1 MTKTKLILQPSS
13 VPTGSLSPMTGCSTV
28 THHTT
33 KVGYLLFNFISS
45 VAITFI
51 NDAVFSKAEFGYPAM
66 LCLNGFVVTF
76 LGTEI
81 MRWFSLV
88 EPMKQ
93 CPTPS
98 SLRGDPNF
106 VILVVVIGLS
116 KTLNNASLKYNSM
129 GFYQI
134 FKLLVTPL
142 VVLFEYGLNG
152 KTLSVP
158 RAVALS
164 MVCLFVYL
172 SVQGDL
178 EFSVVGTAWAALW
191 VPFAAIYKVLWGK
204 VKTTYNCSTL
214 ALMHAV
220 MPYAIVLQ
228 IFISPLVDPPGI
240 RNYHWTAETV
250 VLLSMSGFGAFF
262 VSFSGFLVMGNVGAL
277 AHTLLGPMKT
287 AVTMVGAYVLL
298 QTQFTPIQL
307 FAAAGALLSLGAYTH
322 ITITEKDRE
331 ANTVPST
338 MKDQDSIVASSSSN
352 NNSSIHHRHHPQ
364 HHQQQQQYHPAPQ
377 EDPDIELSLAHN
389 HGN

>member
-1 MTKTKLILQPSS
+1 
-13 VPTGSLSPMTGCSTV
+13 
-28 THHTT
+28 
-33 KVGYLLFNFISS
+33 

-66 LCLNGFVVTF
+66 LCLNGFVVTYI
-76 LGTEI
+76 GTEI

-88 EPMKQ
+88 EPMKLNTNS
-93 CPTPS
+93 PDAVGGPS
-98 SLRGDPNF
+98 LKDPNF
-106 VILVVVIGLS
+106 GILVVVVGLS
-116 KTLNNASLKYNSM
+116 KTLNNASLNYNSM

-142 VVLFEYGLNG
+142 VVLLEYMLNG
-152 KTLSVP
+152 KTLSIP
-158 RAVALS
+158 RAVALT
-164 MVCLFVYL
+164 MVCVFVCL

-178 EFSVVGTAWAALW
+178 EFSVVGTAWAVLW

-204 VKTTYNCSTL
+204 VKAMYNCSTL

-228 IFISPLVDPPGI
+228 IFISPIVDPPGI

-250 VLLSMSGFGAFF
+250 LLLSMSGFGAFF

-287 AVTMVGAYVLL
+287 AVTMVGAYILL
-298 QTQFTPIQL
+298 QTHFSPLQL
-307 FAAAGALLSLGAYTH
+307 VGAAGALVSLGAYTH
-322 ITITEKDRE
+322 ITIHEKDNDAKLVATALKGQE
-331 ANTVPST
+331 ENIMAST
-338 MKDQDSIVASSSSN
+338 SSN
-352 NNSSIHHRHHPQ
+352 NSTSSIHHRHQ
-364 HHQQQQQYHPAPQ
+364 HHRIPQ
-377 EDPDIELSLAHN
+377 DDPDIELSVTHN

>member
-1 MTKTKLILQPSS
+1 MTKPKLLQPSS
-13 VPTGSLSPMTGCSTV
+13 VPVLSPMASSTI
-28 THHTT
+28 THHAS
-33 KVGYLLFNFISS
+33 KIGYLFFNFISS

-66 LCLNGFVVTF
+66 LCLNGFVATF
-76 LGTEI
+76 IGTEI

-88 EPMKQ
+88 EPMKHS
-93 CPTPS
+93 PAPS
-98 SLRGDPNF
+98 LKDPNF
-106 VILVVVIGLS
+106 LILVVVVGLS

-142 VVLFEYGLNG
+142 VVLLEYGLNG
-152 KTLSVP
+152 KTLSI
-158 RAVALS
+158 RRTMALF
-164 MVCLFVYL
+164 MVCVFVYF

-178 EFSVVGTAWAALW
+178 EFSAVGTAWAVLW

-204 VKTTYNCSTL
+204 VKTMYNCSTL

-287 AVTMVGAYVLL
+287 AVTMVGAYLLL
-298 QTQFTPIQL
+298 QTHFSPMQL
-307 FAAAGALLSLGAYTH
+307 FAAAGALISLMAYTH
-322 ITITEKDRE
+322 ITIREKDQE
-331 ANTVPST
+331 IQVVAPSNAL
-338 MKDQDSIVASSSSN
+338 V
-352 NNSSIHHRHHPQ
+352 HRHH
-364 HHQQQQQYHPAPQ
+364 HHQLHQIHQD
-377 EDPDIELSLAHN
+377 DPDIELSVTHN